1 MDVDHVGVVGLGL
14 LGEGIAACFLLHG
27 FRVVAIDRDQDRLL
41 AARRGIEGAVQKA
54 LAESLTAAEGR
65 RGEPEE
71 GDWSSLLRLETEYE
85 CLRDCDLVVESITEA
100 AEAKAEVF
108 DQIERVVDPRAVLAS
123 NTSAIPISQLQ
134 EGRRHPGRCVGMHW
148 AQPAWR
154 TRFLEV
160 IKGDRTDD
168 STLAFTLKMARR
180 IGKEPSLCQK
190 DIPGFIVNR
199 IGYALYR
206 EALALLDE
214 GVADAETI
222 DRSVRNAL
230 GLWAALCGPLRWI
243 DLSGGPELYARA
255 MEPVLPTLN
264 RATTLSPSLRN
275 LAEAGAR
282 GIQNGLGFYHYSP
295 EDAERWRTLYQ
306 QESERVSNH
315 LDELFPLREE

>member
-1 MDVDHVGVVGLGL
+1 MDVDHVGIVGLGL

-27 FRVVAIDRDQDRLL
+27 FRVVAIDRDQGRLM
-41 AARRGIEGAVQKA
+41 AARRGIEDVVQK
-54 LAESLTAAEGR
+54 ERTRSPVPTKR
-65 RGEPEE
+65 RQGEREE
-71 GDWSSLLRLETEYE
+71 GSWASRLRLDTQYE
-85 CLRDCDLVVESITEA
+85 CLRDCDLVVESVTEA
-100 AEAKAEVF
+100 TETKAEVF

-134 EGRRHPGRCVGMHW
+134 EGRRYPGRFVGMHW

-168 STLAFTLKMARR
+168 STLAFTLKLAQR

-190 DIPGFIVNR
+190 DMPGFIVNR

-264 RATTLSPSLRN
+264 RATTLSQSLQN

-282 GIQNGLGFYHYSP
+282 GIQNGRGFYHYTP